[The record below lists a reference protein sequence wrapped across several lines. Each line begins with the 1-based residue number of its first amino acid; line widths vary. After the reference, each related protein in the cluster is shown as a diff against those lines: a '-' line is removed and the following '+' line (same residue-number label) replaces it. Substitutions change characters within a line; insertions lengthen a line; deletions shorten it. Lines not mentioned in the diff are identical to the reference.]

1 MVKADG
7 ERVRRVDSLLALVLV
22 YGAASLIH
30 HIHNAVYLYSY
41 PNMPVSLSSTRVY
54 LAWSGVA
61 TIGFA
66 GYLMNRRGQWIA
78 GLLLLGIYG
87 ALGLYGLLHYALAPM
102 SAHTLAMNATI
113 WLEVSAATALL
124 IAVTRLIVNR
134 CREIA
139 PG

>member
-1 MVKADG
+1 MNADG
-7 ERVRRVDSLLALVLV
+7 ERVRRVDSLLVLVLV
-22 YGAASLIH
+22 YGTASVFH

-61 TIGFA
+61 TIGLA
-66 GYLMNRRGQWIA
+66 GYLLNRRGQWIA
-78 GLLLLGIYG
+78 GLPLLGIYG
-87 ALGLYGLLHYALAPM
+87 ALGLYGLLHYTLAPM
-102 SAHTLAMNATI
+102 SAHTLAMNVTI

-124 IAVTRLIVNR
+124 IAMARLIVRR
-134 CREIA
+134 CRGIA